1 LSSTSRESDQS
12 VGALSAHDA
21 PIASRQDALSL
32 VERHRQ
38 CWRDGER
45 LSVEAFL
52 KEFPP
57 LTQDDD
63 ELLDLIYNEVVLR
76 EEHGESPELDEY
88 LRRFPQYSAELRDQ
102 FEVHRALQSGS
113 PFSVNLSSA
122 SFDLEIPSPHSQ
134 AGTDPTR
141 RQIASDTPAA
151 RAPLDRPKISA
162 SGVLSETDRPMLE
175 GYDIQDVLGSGGM
188 GTVFRAYDRERHRPV
203 ALKVM
208 NRAGAA
214 AILRFKN
221 EFRTLLGVAHPNLV
235 TLYELISDGRNWF
248 LTMELLD
255 GVTFL
260 QYVRENAPPAT
271 GPGDSIPAA
280 ADKAPTRDTRQE
292 VVFEDNVTGHVRTVI
307 SRGPVSPR
315 SSGAP
320 TIESQPLTP
329 GQRVRLRAA
338 TRQLAEGI
346 AWLHAAGKLHRDIKP
361 TNVMVTREGRV
372 VLLDFG
378 LVAEQGRDGR
388 HHSTEQHILGT
399 AAYMAPEQAIG
410 LPVSPATD
418 WYSVGVMLFEALTG
432 RLPFLGGP
440 IEVLMDKQRFEPPA
454 PCELAPGVPEDL
466 DALCVD
472 LLRRQPG
479 DRPSARDVL
488 RRLGSSGP
496 VQEPGTNPDF
506 RPSHLSSSGHG
517 HGPSLV
523 GRRHHR
529 ETLDEALAAMTGGR
543 TVVLYLHG
551 PSGAGKTAL
560 LRSFLDERIE
570 RGDAVVLAGRCY
582 ERESVPYKALD
593 SLIDALGRH
602 LRRLPEA
609 EVAALLPRDMAS
621 LARVFP
627 GLRQVEARAHAPR
640 RVFESPDPQ
649 ELRRRAFSALRELL
663 ARLGDRTPLILAID
677 DLQWGDVDSAA
688 LIGELLRPPE
698 APTLLFLGAYRSED
712 RSTSP
717 FLHALFH
724 VQASQS
730 GGRNDR
736 NTETEPAGSSSLDAR
751 ELSVDPLDPDETRAL
766 ANALLG
772 EAGLSPGREALIEA
786 IVRESA
792 GNPFFVAELIRHVQW
807 DDVVAGT
814 GYSSPDPAPFRETSR
829 SPSLSTSIA
838 LDDVLWARIR
848 RLPEEARRVLE
859 IIAVSGQPLGLEA
872 ISGCADLVQDERVSL
887 ALLTSG
893 RLIRSTGRIGTDEIE
908 TYHDRVR
915 ETVVARLDPEVTRE
929 HHRRLALALEASG
942 SADPEV
948 LGVHLVGS
956 GQPERAADYFARAAD
971 QAAEALAFDRA
982 AGLYRRARD
991 LQPSP
996 SPSGTIHR
1004 LNARL
1009 GNALANAGRGG
1020 EAAAAY
1026 LAAVSDAPVAD
1037 AIELQRRAAMQ
1048 YLISGHIDE
1057 GLATLR
1063 TVLEA
1068 IGTALPVTPRQ
1079 ALFSLLAQRARLRLR
1094 GLGFRERDP
1103 SEIAPA
1109 DLTRIDVCW
1118 SAGAGLSVVDT
1129 IRGADFQARGLLLS
1143 LAAGEPSRIAR
1154 ALAMEAAHA
1163 ASAGGSNRR
1172 TTARLLDRAGELA
1185 SRVEDPYA
1193 LGMVALA
1200 RGVSAY
1206 LEGRWTLAQQE
1217 CDHAET
1223 IFRDS
1228 CTGVAWELDTAH
1240 AFALWGLSH
1249 QGAVAELSRRW
1260 PILLDLARSRG
1271 DLYAVMNLNS
1281 YIMSI
1286 VRLAADD
1293 PDTADRELRQ
1303 TMSQW
1308 SREGYHVQHN
1318 DALWAAVQIELYRG
1332 DGAAAWSLID
1342 RSWPALRRSLLLR
1355 VQFIRT
1361 SMHFLRA
1368 RAALAAAVAVR
1379 SSRPA
1384 EARSLLAVARRGA
1397 QRLDRERMPC
1407 PTAYAR
1413 LIHGAL
1419 AAIVG
1424 DSSRA
1429 VPRLAEAVACFES
1442 VDMRLCAAA
1451 SRRRLGECLGGTRGQ
1466 EEIDR
1471 ADRWMSDQQIKNSA
1485 NLVSMIV
1492 TPWP

>member
-1 LSSTSRESDQS
+1 MSTSRDSEGPSPAQPE
-12 VGALSAHDA
+12 LDA
-21 PIASRQDALSL
+21 PVLSRQPPLPL
-32 VERHRQ
+32 VEHHRQ
-38 CWRDGER
+38 CWRDGQR
-45 LSVEAFL
+45 LSVEGFL
-52 KEFPP
+52 QEFPRP
-57 LTQDDD
+57 TLDD
-63 ELLDLIYNEVVLR
+63 EALLDLIYNEVVLR
-76 EEHGESPELDEY
+76 EEDGESPELDEY
-88 LRRFPQYSAELRDQ
+88 LRRFPQHAGALRDQ
-102 FEVHRALQSGS
+102 FEIHRALQSGH
-113 PFSVNLSSA
+113 PFTLDLSTA
-122 SFDLEIPSPHSQ
+122 SFDVKVPGPDTHAGESTLRSPK
-134 AGTDPTR
+134 ALRP
-141 RQIASDTPAA
+141 PAA
-151 RAPLDRPKISA
+151 GAPPPDPSFSA
-162 SGVLSETDRPMLE
+162 SNVLSKPDRPMLE
-175 GYDIQDVLGSGGM
+175 GYDVQDMLGSGGM
-188 GTVFRAYDRERHRPV
+188 GTVFRAYDRERRRLV
-203 ALKVM
+203 ALKIM
-208 NRAGAA
+208 NRAGAG
-214 AILRFKN
+214 AILRFKH

-260 QYVRENAPPAT
+260 QFVRDAA
-271 GPGDSIPAA
+271 PAA
-280 ADKAPTRDTRQE
+280 AGLSEPHPAA
-292 VVFEDNVTGHVRTVI
+292 GHE
-307 SRGPVSPR
+307 P
-315 SSGAP
+315 GAP
-320 TIESQPLTP
+320 SAERKLLTP
-329 GQRVRLRAA
+329 DQRVRLRAA
-338 TRQLAEGI
+338 IRQLADGI
-346 AWLHAAGKLHRDIKP
+346 AWLHSAGKLHRDIKP
-361 TNVMVTREGRV
+361 SNVIVTREGRV

-378 LVAEQGRDGR
+378 LVAEQASDGR

-399 AAYMAPEQAIG
+399 AAYMAPEQAVG
-410 LPVSPATD
+410 LPVSPASD

-432 RLPFLGGP
+432 RLPFLGGA

-466 DALCVD
+466 NALCVD
-472 LLRRQPG
+472 LLRRRPE
-479 DRPSARDVL
+479 DRPSAHDVL
-488 RRLGSSGP
+488 RRLGSAGAG
-496 VQEPGTNPDF
+496 QEPSFDPAIQPTQ
-506 RPSHLSSSGHG
+506 LSSSGHG
-517 HGPSLV
+517 QSPSLV
-523 GRRHHR
+523 GRHRHR
-529 ETLDEALAAMTGGR
+529 QALDEAMTAMTGGR

-551 PSGAGKTAL
+551 PSGGGKTAL
-560 LRSFLDERIE
+560 LQSFLDARIE

-602 LRRLPEA
+602 LRHLPET
-609 EVAALLPRDMAS
+609 EVAAILPRDMGS

-627 GLRQVEARAHAPR
+627 GLQQVYARTQAPR

-677 DLQWGDVDSAA
+677 DLQCGDVDSAA
-688 LIGELLRPPE
+688 LITELLRLPD
-698 APTLLFLGAYRSED
+698 APVLLFLGAYRSED

-724 VQASQS
+724 VEGANSD
-730 GGRNDR
+730 GRNDG
-736 NTETEPAGSSSLDAR
+736 ETEHELSGSSWSDAR
-751 ELSVDPLDPDETRAL
+751 ELSVDPLDPNETRAL
-766 ANALLG
+766 ASALLG
-772 EAGLSPGREALIEA
+772 EARPAPGREALLES

-792 GNPFFVAELIRHVQW
+792 GNPFFVAELVRHVQS
-807 DDVVAGT
+807 DDVVAGSAW
-814 GYSSPDPAPFRETSR
+814 SSPSSAPFREVSA
-829 SPSLSTSIA
+829 SPSQATTIA

-848 RLPEEARRVLE
+848 RLPDEARRILE
-859 IIAVSGQPLGLEA
+859 IIAVSGQPLGLES
-872 ISGCADLVQDERVSL
+872 ISRCADLAHDERVSL
-887 ALLTSG
+887 ALLRSG
-893 RLIRSTGRIGTDEIE
+893 RLIRSTGRVGTDEIE
-908 TYHDRVR
+908 TYHDRIR
-915 ETVVARLDPEVTRE
+915 ETVVARLTPEAMRE
-929 HHRRLALALEASG
+929 HHHRLALTLEASG
-942 SADPEV
+942 WTDPEV
-948 LGVHLVGS
+948 LGVHLLGS

-982 AGLYRRARD
+982 AGLYRRARE
-991 LQPSP
+991 LQSDA
-996 SPSGTIHR
+996 SPSGTIYR

-1009 GNALANAGRGG
+1009 GDALANSGRGA

-1026 LAAVSDAPVAD
+1026 LAAVPDAPVAD

-1048 YLISGHIDE
+1048 LLISGHIDL

-1063 TVLEA
+1063 TVLQV
-1068 IGTALPVTPRQ
+1068 IGMALPVTPRR
-1079 ALFSLLAQRARLRLR
+1079 ALYSLLVQRARIWLR

-1163 ASAGGSNRR
+1163 ASGGGSNRK

-1185 SRVEDPYA
+1185 SRVDHPYA

-1206 LEGRWTLAQQE
+1206 LEGQWALAQLE
-1217 CDHAET
+1217 CDRAET
-1223 IFRDS
+1223 IFRDR
-1228 CTGVAWELDTAH
+1228 CTGVTWELDTAH

-1260 PILLDLARSRG
+1260 PILLNLARSRG
-1271 DLYAVMNLNS
+1271 DLYAVMNLS
-1281 YIMSI
+1281 TYIMSI

-1293 PDTADRELRQ
+1293 PETADRELRQ

-1308 SREGYHVQHN
+1308 SRDGYHVQHN

-1332 DGAAAWSLID
+1332 DGAAAWGLIQ

-1355 VQFIRT
+1355 VQFIRI
-1361 SMHFLRA
+1361 SMFFLRA
-1368 RAALAAAVAVR
+1368 RAALAAAVAVS

-1384 EARSLLAVARRGA
+1384 EARSLLAVANRAAR
-1397 QRLDRERMPC
+1397 RLDREQMPC

-1419 AAIVG
+1419 AAIGG
-1424 DSSRA
+1424 DSPRA
-1429 VPRLAEAVACFES
+1429 VQRLTEAIACFEA
-1442 VDMRLCAAA
+1442 VDMHLCAAA
-1451 SRRRLGECLGGTRGQ
+1451 ARWRLGELLGGTRGE

-1471 ADRWMSDQQIKNSA
+1471 ADRWMSEQKIKNPA
-1485 NLVSMIV
+1485 NMVAMVL

>member
-1 LSSTSRESDQS
+1 MSTSRDSDESRPPQTEADGT
-12 VGALSAHDA
+12 VAA
-21 PIASRQDALSL
+21 RQVPLSL
-32 VERHRQ
+32 VQHHRQ
-38 CWRDGER
+38 CWRDGDR

-52 KEFPP
+52 QAFPP
-57 LTQDDD
+57 TTLGDDD
-63 ELLDLIYNEVVLR
+63 LLDLIYNEVVLR

-88 LRRFPQYSAELRDQ
+88 LRRFPQYAGDLRAQ
-102 FEVHRALQSGS
+102 FDVHRALQAGR
-113 PFSVNLSSA
+113 PFTLTLSSA
-122 SFDLEIPSPHSQ
+122 SFVRENRGPDTQTEADATRHPSATRALA
-134 AGTDPTR
+134 AGGRPR
-141 RQIASDTPAA
+141 
-151 RAPLDRPKISA
+151 LPKISV
-162 SGVLSETDRPMLE
+162 SGPPSETVRPMLD
-175 GYDIQDVLGSGGM
+175 GYDIHDVLGSGGM
-188 GTVFRAYDRERHRPV
+188 GTVFRAYDRERRRPV

-208 NRAGAA
+208 NQSGAA
-214 AILRFKN
+214 AILRFKH

-235 TLYELISDGRNWF
+235 TLYELISDGQHWF

-255 GVTFL
+255 GVSFL
-260 QYVRENAPPAT
+260 EYVRDEAPPT
-271 GPGDSIPAA
+271 TMRGDL
-280 ADKAPTRDTRQE
+280 
-292 VVFEDNVTGHVRTVI
+292 N
-307 SRGPVSPR
+307 
-315 SSGAP
+315 
-320 TIESQPLTP
+320 ESHSLSP

-361 TNVMVTREGRV
+361 TNVIVTREGRV

-378 LVAEQGRDGR
+378 LVAEQGCDGR
-388 HHSTEQHILGT
+388 HHSTEEHILGT
-399 AAYMAPEQAIG
+399 VAYMAPEQAAS

-432 RLPFLGGP
+432 RLPFRGGP
-440 IEVLMDKQRFEPPA
+440 ITVLMDKQRFEPPA
-454 PCELAPGVPEDL
+454 PCELAPDVPEDL
-466 DALCVD
+466 SALCVD

-496 VQEPGTNPDF
+496 DQDPSLNPA
-506 RPSHLSSSGHG
+506 PHLSSSGHG
-517 HGPSLV
+517 QGPSLV
-523 GRRHHR
+523 GRRRHR
-529 ETLDEALAAMTGGR
+529 QALDEALTAMTGGR

-560 LRSFLDERIE
+560 LKSFLDERIE

-602 LRRLPEA
+602 VMHVA
-609 EVAALLPRDMAS
+609 KAKVAAILPRDMAS

-627 GLRQVEARAHAPR
+627 GLRQVEARTQSPR

-649 ELRRRAFSALRELL
+649 ELRRRAFAALRELL
-663 ARLGDRTPLILAID
+663 ARLGDRAPLILAID

-688 LIGELLRPPE
+688 LIAELLRPPD
-698 APTLLFLGAYRSED
+698 APVLLFLGAYRTED

-717 FLHALFH
+717 FLQALFD
-724 VQASQS
+724 VQASHS
-730 GGRNDR
+730 GGQSDCA
-736 NTETEPAGSSSLDAR
+736 TAKESASSSWLDTR
-751 ELSVDPLDPDETRAL
+751 EVSVDPLDHEETRAL
-766 ANALLG
+766 ASALLG
-772 EAGLSPGREALIEA
+772 EAGLSLGSEALVEA
-786 IVRESA
+786 VVRESA
-792 GNPFFVAELIRHVQW
+792 GNPFFVAELVRHVQC
-807 DDVVAGT
+807 DDLVAGT
-814 GYSSPDPAPFRETSR
+814 GWSGPDPSSFPAASSSPPR
-829 SPSLSTSIA
+829 STTIA

-859 IIAVSGQPLGLEA
+859 IIAVSGQPLGLAA
-872 ISGCADLVQDERVSL
+872 ISGCADLEQDERVSL
-887 ALLTSG
+887 AMLHSS
-893 RLIRSTGRIGTDEIE
+893 RLIRSTGRVGSDEIE
-908 TYHDRVR
+908 TYHDRIR
-915 ETVVARLDPEVTRE
+915 ETVVARLEPEVTRE
-929 HHRRLALALEASG
+929 HHRRLALTLEASG

-948 LGVHLVGS
+948 LGVHFLGA
-956 GQPERAADYFARAAD
+956 GQQERAATYFARAAD
-971 QAAEALAFDRA
+971 EAAEALAFDRA
-982 AGLYRRARD
+982 AGLYRRARE
-991 LQPSP
+991 LQPDA
-996 SPSGTIHR
+996 SPSGTIHL

-1009 GNALANAGRGG
+1009 GDALANAGRGA

-1026 LAAVSDAPVAD
+1026 LAAVPDAPVAG

-1048 YLISGHIDE
+1048 LLISGHINV

-1068 IGTALPVTPRQ
+1068 IGMALPVTPRQ
-1079 ALFSLLAQRARLRLR
+1079 ALISLLAQRARLWLR

-1163 ASAGGSNRR
+1163 ASAGGSNRK
-1172 TTARLLDRAGELA
+1172 TTTRLLDRAGELA

-1193 LGMVALA
+1193 RGMVALA

-1206 LEGRWTLAQQE
+1206 LEGRWTLAQLE
-1217 CDHAET
+1217 CDRADT

-1249 QGAVAELSRRW
+1249 QGAVAELSHRW
-1260 PILLDLARSRG
+1260 PILLNLARGRG
-1271 DLYAVMNLNS
+1271 DLYAVMNLSS

-1293 PDTADRELRQ
+1293 PETADRELRQ

-1332 DGAAAWSLID
+1332 DGAAAWGLID
-1342 RSWPALRRSLLLR
+1342 RTWPALRRSLLLR

-1379 SSRPA
+1379 GSRPA
-1384 EARSLLAVARRGA
+1384 ETRSLLAIARRA
-1397 QRLDRERMPC
+1397 ARCLEREHMSC

-1413 LIHGAL
+1413 LIRGAL
-1419 AAIVG
+1419 AAVGG
-1424 DSSRA
+1424 DSSQA
-1429 VPRLAEAVACFES
+1429 VPRLTQAVASFEA

-1451 SRRRLGECLGGTRGQ
+1451 ARRRLGEFLGGTRGQ

-1471 ADRWMSDQQIKNSA
+1471 ADRWMSDQKIKNPA
-1485 NLVSMIV
+1485 NMTAMIL

>member
-1 LSSTSRESDQS
+1 MGPSRESDRS
-12 VGALSAHDA
+12 PPALNDDDA
-21 PIASRQDALSL
+21 PVAFRQELLPL
-32 VERHRQ
+32 VEHHRQ
-38 CWRDGER
+38 RWRVGER
-45 LSVEAFL
+45 FLVEAFL
-52 KEFPP
+52 QEFPP
-57 LTQDDD
+57 PTFDD
-63 ELLDLIYNEVVLR
+63 EEVLDLIYNEVVLR
-76 EEHGESPELDEY
+76 EEDGESPDLDEY
-88 LRRFPQYSAELRDQ
+88 LRRFPQYAKELRAQ
-102 FEVHRALQSGS
+102 FDIHWALQSGR
-113 PFSVNLSSA
+113 PFTLDLSSA
-122 SFDLEIPSPHSQ
+122 SFDLEAPGNRSDDVATRHSPSPR
-134 AGTDPTR
+134 P
-141 RQIASDTPAA
+141 PAA
-151 RAPLDRPKISA
+151 GVPPPHSKITAAGSSSESGRPK
-162 SGVLSETDRPMLE
+162 LE

-188 GTVFRAYDRERHRPV
+188 GTVFRAYDRERRRAI

-214 AILRFKN
+214 AILRFKH

-235 TLYELISDGRNWF
+235 TLYELISDGQNWF

-260 QYVRENAPPAT
+260 EYVRDEPP
-271 GPGDSIPAA
+271 
-280 ADKAPTRDTRQE
+280 
-292 VVFEDNVTGHVRTVI
+292 VRPPSNETN
-307 SRGPVSPR
+307 
-315 SSGAP
+315 
-320 TIESQPLTP
+320 PLTSD
-329 GQRVRLRAA
+329 QRARLRAA
-338 TRQLAEGI
+338 TRQLADGI

-361 TNVMVTREGRV
+361 SNVIVTREGRV

-378 LVAEQGRDGR
+378 LVAEQGCDGR
-388 HHSTEQHILGT
+388 HKSTEEHILGT
-399 AAYMAPEQAIG
+399 AAYMAPEQAVG
-410 LPVSPATD
+410 KPVSAASD

-432 RLPFLGGP
+432 RLPFLGAP
-440 IEVLMDKQRFEPPA
+440 IAVLMDKQRFDPPA
-454 PCELAPGVPEDL
+454 PGELTPGVPEDL
-466 DALCVD
+466 NALCVD
-472 LLRRQPG
+472 LLRRRPE

-488 RRLGSSGP
+488 RRLGSSGA
-496 VQEPGTNPDF
+496 VDEPSSNSGFQP
-506 RPSHLSSSGHG
+506 PHPASSGHG
-517 HGPSLV
+517 QGQSLV
-523 GRRHHR
+523 GRHRHR
-529 ETLDEALAAMTGGR
+529 QALDEALAKMTGGR

-551 PSGAGKTAL
+551 SSGAGKTAL

-627 GLRQVEARAHAPR
+627 GLRQVKARAQAPR

-663 ARLGDRTPLILAID
+663 ARLGDRMPLILAID

-688 LIGELLRPPE
+688 LIADLLQPPD
-698 APTLLFLGAYRSED
+698 APVVLFLGAYRTED

-717 FLHALFH
+717 FLHAIFG
-724 VQASQS
+724 VQASHADEP
-730 GGRNDR
+730 NDR
-736 NTETEPAGSSSLDAR
+736 ETDKESAGTSRLDVR
-751 ELSVDPLDPDETRAL
+751 ELSVDSLDPNETRAL
-766 ANALLG
+766 AYSLLG
-772 EAGLSPGREALIEA
+772 EAGLASDGEALVEA

-792 GNPFFVAELIRHVQW
+792 GNPFFVAELVRHVQS
-807 DDVVAGT
+807 DGVVT
-814 GYSSPDPAPFRETSR
+814 RTDWSSPGPAPFLDASV
-829 SPSLSTSIA
+829 SPSRATIIA
-838 LDDVLWARIR
+838 LDDVLWTRIR

-859 IIAVSGQPLGLEA
+859 IIAVSGQPLGLDS
-872 ISGCADLVQDERVSL
+872 ISRCADLEQDERVSL
-887 ALLTSG
+887 ALLLSG
-893 RLIRSTGRIGTDEIE
+893 RLIRSTGRVGTDEIE
-908 TYHDRVR
+908 TYHDRIR
-915 ETVVARLDPEVTRE
+915 ETVVARLEPAVTRE
-929 HHRRLALALEASG
+929 HHRRLALTLEAAG

-948 LGVHLVGS
+948 LGVHFLGS
-956 GQPERAADYFARAAD
+956 GQPDRAADYFARAAD

-982 AGLYRRARD
+982 AALYRRARE
-991 LQPSP
+991 LQPDVSP
-996 SPSGTIHR
+996 AGTIHR

-1009 GNALANAGRGG
+1009 GDALSNAGRGA

-1026 LAAVSDAPVAD
+1026 LAAVPDAPVAD

-1048 YLISGHIDE
+1048 FLISGHIDE

-1063 TVLEA
+1063 TVLKA
-1068 IGTALPVTPRQ
+1068 IGMALPMTPRR
-1079 ALFSLLAQRARLRLR
+1079 ALYSLLAQRTRLRLR

-1103 SEIAPA
+1103 TEIAPT

-1163 ASAGGSNRR
+1163 ASTGGSNRR
-1172 TTARLLDRAGELA
+1172 TTTRLLDRAGELA
-1185 SRVEDPYA
+1185 SRVEHPYA

-1206 LEGRWTLAQQE
+1206 LEGRWSLAQLE
-1217 CDHAET
+1217 CDRAET
-1223 IFRDS
+1223 IFRDR

-1249 QGAVAELSRRW
+1249 QGAVAELARRW
-1260 PILLDLARSRG
+1260 PILLNLARARG
-1271 DLYAVMNLNS
+1271 DLYAVMNLSS

-1303 TMSQW
+1303 TMSKW

-1332 DGAAAWSLID
+1332 DGVAAWGLID

-1361 SMHFLRA
+1361 SMQFLRA

-1379 SSRPA
+1379 STRPA
-1384 EARSLLAVARRGA
+1384 EARSLLAVAHRAARRLKG
-1397 QRLDRERMPC
+1397 ERMPC

-1413 LIHGAL
+1413 LIRGAL
-1419 AAIVG
+1419 AAVGG

-1429 VPRLAEAVACFES
+1429 NPLLTEAVACFEA

-1451 SRRRLGECLGGTRGQ
+1451 ARRRLGEVLGGKRGQ

-1471 ADRWMSDQQIKNSA
+1471 ADRWMSDQKIRNPA
-1485 NLVSMIV
+1485 RMVSMILA
-1492 TPWP
+1492 PWS

>member
-1 LSSTSRESDQS
+1 MSTSREPDWS
-12 VGALSAHDA
+12 LSAFTEPRA
-21 PIASRQDALSL
+21 PVASRQEPLSL
-32 VERHRQ
+32 VQHHRQ
-38 CWRDGER
+38 CWHDGQR

-52 KEFPP
+52 QAFPLP
-57 LTQDDD
+57 SLDDD

-88 LRRFPQYSAELRDQ
+88 LGRFPQYSRELRAQ
-102 FEVHRALQSGS
+102 FDVHHALQSGK
-113 PFSVNLSSA
+113 PFTLDLSSA
-122 SFDLEIPSPHSQ
+122 SFDFASPGPDSRAGEVAPRRAPSSRAPAALAASPH
-134 AGTDPTR
+134 AE
-141 RQIASDTPAA
+141 
-151 RAPLDRPKISA
+151 ISA
-162 SGVLSETDRPMLE
+162 SRLPSDPPRPVLE

-188 GTVFRAYDRERHRPV
+188 GTVFRAFDRERRRPV

-214 AILRFKN
+214 AILRFKH

-235 TLYELISDGRNWF
+235 TLYELISDGQNWF
-248 LTMELLD
+248 LTMELLE

-260 QYVRENAPPAT
+260 QYVRDDASATTAP
-271 GPGDSIPAA
+271 G
-280 ADKAPTRDTRQE
+280 
-292 VVFEDNVTGHVRTVI
+292 
-307 SRGPVSPR
+307 
-315 SSGAP
+315 
-320 TIESQPLTP
+320 SQPLTP
-329 GQRVRLRAA
+329 DARARLRAA
-338 TRQLAEGI
+338 IRQLADGI
-346 AWLHAAGKLHRDIKP
+346 AWLHAAGKLHRDVKP
-361 TNVMVTREGRV
+361 TNVIVTRESRV

-378 LVAEQGRDGR
+378 LAAEQGRDGR
-388 HHSTEQHILGT
+388 HHSTEQHVLGT
-399 AAYMAPEQAIG
+399 AAYMAPEQAVG
-410 LPVSPATD
+410 SPVSPATD
-418 WYSVGVMLFEALTG
+418 WYSVGAMLFEALTG

-454 PCELAPGVPEDL
+454 PCELVTGVPEDL
-466 DALCVD
+466 NALCVD
-472 LLRRQPG
+472 LLRRQPE
-479 DRPSARDVL
+479 DRPSAHDVL

-496 VQEPGTNPDF
+496 TQEPSSDPVTQAP
-506 RPSHLSSSGHG
+506 HLSSSGHG
-517 HGPSLV
+517 QSPSLV
-523 GRRHHR
+523 GRHRHR
-529 ETLDEALAAMTGGR
+529 QALDEALNAMTSGR
-543 TVVLYLHG
+543 TAVLYVHG
-551 PSGAGKTAL
+551 SSGAGKTAL
-560 LRSFLDERIE
+560 LQSFLDERIE

-602 LRRLPEA
+602 LKRLPET

-640 RVFESPDPQ
+640 RVFEKPDPQ

-688 LIGELLRPPE
+688 LIAELLRPPE
-698 APTLLFLGAYRSED
+698 APVLLFLGVYRTED
-712 RSTSP
+712 RATSH
-717 FLHALFH
+717 FLQAIFH
-724 VQASQS
+724 VQAPQS
-730 GGRNDR
+730 FGRNDR
-736 NTETEPAGSSSLDAR
+736 EAETAPADSSWLGAR
-751 ELSVDPLDPDETRAL
+751 EISVDPLDENETRAL
-766 ANALLG
+766 AIALLR
-772 EAGLSPGREALIEA
+772 EAGISPAREALVEA

-792 GNPFFVAELIRHVQW
+792 GNPFFVAELVRHLQW
-807 DDVVAGT
+807 HDVVAET
-814 GYSSPDPAPFRETSR
+814 DYSKPDPSPIAEASGSLSR
-829 SPSLSTSIA
+829 STTIA

-859 IIAVSGQPLGLEA
+859 IIAVSGQPLELES
-872 ISGCADLVQDERVSL
+872 ISRCADLIQDERVSL
-887 ALLTSG
+887 ALLRSA
-893 RLIRSTGRIGTDEIE
+893 RLIRSTGRAAADEIE
-908 TYHDRVR
+908 TYHDRIR
-915 ETVVARLDPEVTRE
+915 ETVVARLAPEVTCE
-929 HHRRLALALEASG
+929 HHRRLALALEACG

-948 LGVHLVGS
+948 LGVHFLGS
-956 GQPERAADYFARAAD
+956 GQPERAGDYFARAAD

-991 LQPSP
+991 RTPDAC
-996 SPSGTIHR
+996 PSGTIHR

-1009 GNALANAGRGG
+1009 GDALAGAGRGA
-1020 EAAAAY
+1020 EAATAY
-1026 LAAVSDAPVAD
+1026 LAAVPDAPVAD

-1048 YLISGHIDE
+1048 LLISGHIDE

-1063 TVLEA
+1063 TVLET
-1068 IGTALPVTPRQ
+1068 IGMALPIAPRA
-1079 ALFSLLAQRARLRLR
+1079 ALFSLLVQRARIRLR

-1103 SEIAPA
+1103 SEIAPSE
-1109 DLTRIDVCW
+1109 LTRIDVCW
-1118 SAGAGLSVVDT
+1118 SAAAGLSVVDT

-1172 TTARLLDRAGELA
+1172 TTTRLLDRAGELA
-1185 SRVEDPYA
+1185 NRVEDPYA
-1193 LGMVALA
+1193 SGMVALA

-1206 LEGRWTLAQQE
+1206 LEGQWTLAQQE

-1260 PILLDLARSRG
+1260 PILLNLARARG
-1271 DLYAVMNLNS
+1271 DLYAVMNLSS

-1293 PDTADRELRQ
+1293 PETADRELRQ

-1332 DGAAAWSLID
+1332 DGAAAWGLID

-1361 SMHFLRA
+1361 AMHFLRA

-1379 SSRPA
+1379 RSSPGK
-1384 EARSLLAVARRGA
+1384 ARSLLAIARRA
-1397 QRLDRERMPC
+1397 ARRLDRERMPC

-1413 LIHGAL
+1413 LIRGAV
-1419 AAIVG
+1419 AAIEG
-1424 DSSRA
+1424 DPSRA
-1429 VPRLAEAVACFES
+1429 VPRLTAAVACFEA

-1451 SRRRLGECLGGTRGQ
+1451 ARRRLGEFLGGTRGQ

-1471 ADRWMSDQQIKNSA
+1471 ADRWMSQEQIKNPA
-1485 NLVSMIV
+1485 NMVAMIV
-1492 TPWP
+1492 TPWPGARNVSGR

>member
-1 LSSTSRESDQS
+1 MSPSRESDRS
-12 VGALSAHDA
+12 PPALTEHDA
-21 PIASRQDALSL
+21 PVTSRHDPLPV
-32 VERHRQ
+32 VEHHRRI
-38 CWRDGER
+38 WRDGKR

-52 KEFPP
+52 QLFPAP
-57 LTQDDD
+57 TLDNE

-76 EEHGESPELDEY
+76 EEDGESPELDEY
-88 LRRFPQYSAELRDQ
+88 LQRFPQHAGALRDQ
-102 FEVHRALQSGS
+102 FEIHRALQSGR
-113 PFSVNLSSA
+113 PFTLDLSSA
-122 SFDLEIPSPHSQ
+122 SFDLEVSRADTH
-134 AGTDPTR
+134 AGE
-141 RQIASDTPAA
+141 DTLQYPEAPRGPAA
-151 RAPLDRPKISA
+151 EVPPPHPKFSVSA
-162 SGVLSETDRPMLE
+162 SPSESDWPKLE
-175 GYDIQDVLGSGGM
+175 GYDIQDMLGSGGM
-188 GTVFRAYDRERHRPV
+188 GTVFRAYDRERRRLV

-208 NRAGAA
+208 NRAGAG
-214 AILRFKN
+214 AILRFKY

-235 TLYELISDGRNWF
+235 TLYELISDGQNWF

-260 QYVRENAPPAT
+260 QYVRDAAPPAIGLDDPT
-271 GPGDSIPAA
+271 AAGGGEPVASGSPGA
-280 ADKAPTRDTRQE
+280 
-292 VVFEDNVTGHVRTVI
+292 
-307 SRGPVSPR
+307 
-315 SSGAP
+315 SS
-320 TIESQPLTP
+320 TETQSLTP
-329 GQRVRLRAA
+329 GQRARLRAA
-338 TRQLAEGI
+338 TRQLADGI
-346 AWLHAAGKLHRDIKP
+346 AWLHGAGKLHRDIKP
-361 TNVMVTREGRV
+361 SNVIISREGRV

-378 LVAEQGRDGR
+378 LVAEQGPDGR

-399 AAYMAPEQAIG
+399 AAYMAPEQAAG
-410 LPVSPATD
+410 LPVSPASD

-432 RLPFLGGP
+432 RLPFLGATL
-440 IEVLMDKQRFEPPA
+440 EVLMDKQRFEPPA

-466 DALCVD
+466 NALCVD
-472 LLRRQPG
+472 LLRRRPG

-496 VQEPGTNPDF
+496 GQEPSSNPAIQ
-506 RPSHLSSSGHG
+506 PPQLSSSGHG
-517 HGPSLV
+517 QSTSLI
-523 GRRHHR
+523 GRHRHR
-529 ETLDEALAAMTGGR
+529 EVLDQALAATTGGR

-551 PSGAGKTAL
+551 PSGGGKTAL
-560 LRSFLDERIE
+560 LQSFLDERIE
-570 RGDAVVLAGRCY
+570 RGSAVVLAGRCY

-609 EVAALLPRDMAS
+609 EIGAILPRDMAS

-627 GLRQVEARAHAPR
+627 ALQQVKARAQAPR

-663 ARLGDRTPLILAID
+663 ARLGDRAPLILAID

-688 LIGELLRPPE
+688 LIAELLRPPD
-698 APTLLFLGAYRSED
+698 APVLLFLGAYRAED

-717 FLHALFH
+717 FLNALFK
-724 VQASQS
+724 VQAAHSDGQEVRDKENES
-730 GGRNDR
+730 AR
-736 NTETEPAGSSSLDAR
+736 SSRLGAQ
-751 ELSVDPLDPDETRAL
+751 ELSVDPLDPDEAREL
-766 ANALLG
+766 ASSLLG
-772 EAGLSPGREALIEA
+772 EAGLSPGRETLVEA

-792 GNPFFVAELIRHVQW
+792 GNPFFVAELVRHVQS
-807 DDVVAGT
+807 DDVVPRT
-814 GYSSPDPAPFRETSR
+814 GPSSPDPAPVRDPFAR
-829 SPSLSTSIA
+829 PSQSTTIA

-848 RLPEEARRVLE
+848 RLPEEARRMLE
-859 IIAVSGQPLGLEA
+859 IIAVSGKPLELES
-872 ISGCADLVQDERVSL
+872 ISRCADLAQDERVSL
-887 ALLTSG
+887 ALLRSG
-893 RLIRSTGRIGTDEIE
+893 RLIRSTGRVGTDEIE
-908 TYHDRVR
+908 TYHDRIR
-915 ETVVARLDPEVTRE
+915 ETVVARLGPNVMRE
-929 HHRRLALALEASG
+929 HHRRLALTLEASG
-942 SADPEV
+942 SADPEL
-948 LGVHLVGS
+948 LGVHFLGS

-982 AGLYRRARD
+982 AGLYRRARE
-991 LQPSP
+991 LQTDA
-996 SPSGTIHR
+996 SPSGIIHR

-1009 GNALANAGRGG
+1009 GDALANSGRGA

-1026 LAAVSDAPVAD
+1026 LAAVPDASVAD

-1048 YLISGHIDE
+1048 FLISGHIDE

-1063 TVLEA
+1063 TVLRA
-1068 IGTALPVTPRQ
+1068 IGMALPVTPRR

-1103 SEIAPA
+1103 SEIAPT

-1172 TTARLLDRAGELA
+1172 TTTRLLDRADELA
-1185 SRVEDPYA
+1185 SRVEHPYA
-1193 LGMVALA
+1193 QGMVALA

-1206 LEGRWTLAQQE
+1206 LEGGWAVAQRE
-1217 CDHAET
+1217 CDRAET
-1223 IFRDS
+1223 IFRDR
-1228 CTGVAWELDTAH
+1228 CTGVTWELDTAH

-1260 PILLDLARSRG
+1260 PILLNLARARG
-1271 DLYAVMNLNS
+1271 DLYAVMNLS
-1281 YIMSI
+1281 TYIMSI
-1286 VRLAADD
+1286 VRLAADE

-1318 DALWAAVQIELYRG
+1318 DALWAAVQIQLYRG
-1332 DGAAAWSLID
+1332 DGAAAWGLID

-1361 SMHFLRA
+1361 SMNFLRA
-1368 RAALAAAVAVR
+1368 RAALAAAVAARR
-1379 SSRPA
+1379 SQPA
-1384 EARSLLAVARRGA
+1384 EARSLLAVAHRAAR
-1397 QRLDRERMPC
+1397 RLDLEHMPC

-1419 AAIVG
+1419 AGIGG

-1429 VPRLAEAVACFES
+1429 VPRLTDAIACFEA

-1451 SRRRLGECLGGTRGQ
+1451 ARRRLGEFLGGTRGQ
-1466 EEIDR
+1466 DEIDR
-1471 ADRWMSDQQIKNSA
+1471 ADQWMSDQKIKNPA
-1485 NLVSMIV
+1485 NMASMIV